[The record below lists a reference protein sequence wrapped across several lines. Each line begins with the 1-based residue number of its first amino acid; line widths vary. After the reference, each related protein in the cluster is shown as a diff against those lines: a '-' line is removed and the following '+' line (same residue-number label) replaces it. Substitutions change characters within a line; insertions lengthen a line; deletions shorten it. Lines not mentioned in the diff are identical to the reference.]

1 MFNRK
6 FTQFAATGLLV
17 LALVGCAPAAA
28 PTVAPTAMP
37 EPTAVPATPVPAF
50 DVEAAVAAQLAALP
64 DGFSGMKP
72 DALKEQ
78 IAAAAPFMVDL
89 REPKEIAEV
98 GYIEGAVNIPIRT
111 LAQNLDKLPGLND
124 PIVVICASGHRE
136 TIALAT
142 LQMLGYT
149 NVKAMSGGMG
159 AWVKAEFPV
168 VKGEMPAPVA
178 GTAAAVDPEA
188 LAAVDAYLSALPD
201 GFGTIKPDALNEQI
215 AAAAP
220 FILDVREAKEITDGG
235 MIEGAVNI
243 PIRTVGANL
252 AELPAKDAPI
262 VVVCGSGHRSGMVMT
277 GLQMLGYTNVKSM
290 SGGMGAWVAAEL
302 PVVKP

>member
-50 DVEAAVAAQLAALP
+50 DVEAAVTAQLAALP
-64 DGFSGMKP
+64 DGFSGMKA

-149 NVKAMSGGMG
+149 NVKALSGGMG

-178 GTAAAVDPEA
+178 GTAAAARV
-188 LAAVDAYLSALPD
+188 
-201 GFGTIKPDALNEQI
+201 K
-215 AAAAP
+215 AAAA
-220 FILDVREAKEITDGG
+220 R
-235 MIEGAVNI
+235 
-243 PIRTVGANL
+243 
-252 AELPAKDAPI
+252 
-262 VVVCGSGHRSGMVMT
+262 RS
-277 GLQMLGYTNVKSM
+277 
-290 SGGMGAWVAAEL
+290 
-302 PVVKP
+302 